1 MYKTITLRVSQEE
14 LQKIESLREQHFQ
27 KFQAPISQ
35 SQLIRN
41 LIFEKFNESNNSKSE
56 VKESE
61 IKGKEDF
68 FTEKEIAHKRDITIV
83 DRLRERRWG
92 RAKD

>member
-1 MYKTITLRVSQEE
+1 MYKTITLRVSKEE
-14 LQKIESLREQHFQ
+14 AQKIEELRELHYQ

-41 LIFEKFNESNNSKSE
+41 LIHEKCKEPDNIVE
-56 VKESE
+56 VKE
-61 IKGKEDF
+61 KADL

-92 RAKD
+92 RAKE

>member
-41 LIFEKFNESNNSKSE
+41 LINEKLKESNNSEIE
-56 VKESE
+56 VKEKS
-61 IKGKEDF
+61 DL

-92 RAKD
+92 RAKE

>member
-41 LIFEKFNESNNSKSE
+41 LIHEKFSEPNNSKVE
-56 VKESE
+56 VKE
-61 IKGKEDF
+61 KEDL

>member
-14 LQKIESLREQHFQ
+14 LQIIEKLREQHFQ
-27 KFQAPISQ
+27 KYKAPISQ

-41 LIFEKFNESNNSKSE
+41 LIHEKHSEPEVQE
-56 VKESE
+56 VKE
-61 IKGKEDF
+61 IKEKEDL

-92 RAKD
+92 KMKN

>member
-1 MYKTITLRVSQEE
+1 MYKTITLRVSEAE

-41 LIFEKFNESNNSKSE
+41 LIHEKFKEPNNNQVE
-56 VKESE
+56 VKE
-61 IKGKEDF
+61 KEDL

-92 RAKD
+92 RAKE

>member
-1 MYKTITLRVSQEE
+1 MYKTITLRVSEEE

-27 KFQAPISQ
+27 QFQAPISQ

-41 LIFEKFNESNNSKSE
+41 LIHEKC
-56 VKESE
+56 KEEPENKEAMKKE
-61 IKGKEDF
+61 IKDDL

>member
-14 LQKIESLREQHFQ
+14 LQKISQLREQHFQ

-41 LIFEKFNESNNSKSE
+41 LIHEKFNAS
-56 VKESE
+56 ESE
-61 IKGKEDF
+61 IREVNLKEKEDL
-68 FTEKEIAHKRDITIV
+68 FTEKEMAHKRDLTIV

-92 RAKD
+92 RVKG

>member
-1 MYKTITLRVSQEE
+1 MYKTITLRVSKEE

-41 LIFEKFNESNNSKSE
+41 LIHEKFKEPNNSIIE
-56 VKESE
+56 EKE
-61 IKGKEDF
+61 KKDL

-92 RAKD
+92 RTKD

>member
-14 LQKIESLREQHFQ
+14 LQKIESLRERHFQ

-41 LIFEKFNESNNSKSE
+41 LINEKLKEPNNSE
-56 VKESE
+56 
-61 IKGKEDF
+61 KEDL

-92 RAKD
+92 RAKE

>member
-1 MYKTITLRVSQEE
+1 MYKTITLRVSEEE

-27 KFQAPISQ
+27 KFQSPISQ

-41 LIFEKFNESNNSKSE
+41 LIHEKFSEPLNSKIE
-56 VKESE
+56 VKE
-61 IKGKEDF
+61 KEDL

-92 RAKD
+92 RVKD

>member
-1 MYKTITLRVSQEE
+1 MYKTITLRVSEE
-14 LQKIESLREQHFQ
+14 EMKKIESLREQHFQ
-27 KFQAPISQ
+27 QFQAPISQ

-41 LIFEKFNESNNSKSE
+41 LIHEKCIEQPENKE
-56 VKESE
+56 VIKKE
-61 IKGKEDF
+61 IKQKEDL

>member
-1 MYKTITLRVSQEE
+1 MYKTITLRVSEEE

-27 KFQAPISQ
+27 KFHAPISQ

-41 LIFEKFNESNNSKSE
+41 LIHEKCKEPDNIAG
-56 VKESE
+56 VKE
-61 IKGKEDF
+61 KADL

-83 DRLRERRWG
+83 DRLRERRWS

>member
-14 LQKIESLREQHFQ
+14 LQKIEQLREQHFQ

-41 LIFEKFNESNNSKSE
+41 LIHEKYNNPELEMKE
-56 VKESE
+56 ETVKE
-61 IKGKEDF
+61 KEDL
-68 FTEKEIAHKRDITIV
+68 FTEKEMAHKRDITIV

-92 RAKD
+92 KSKG